1 MIGKFVTKII
11 QSLPTWEVT
20 KYYGRVCIY
29 QFKCLKYKVQTSEAW
44 FNFKCKFMPGSFR
57 NELECE
63 EIIEPKNK
71 NNRLKQKAKRM
82 NLETE
87 TSKKKEFNIKKNDDQ
102 CLNSYTTE
110 QKYQEE
116 CTKKKQE
123 KMKHAR

>member
-20 KYYGRVCIY
+20 KYYGR
-29 QFKCLKYKVQTSEAW
+29 
-44 FNFKCKFMPGSFR
+44 CKFMPGSFR